1 MSWITPQNNAINLPC
16 ETVLIDISTSF
27 RITQKIHT
35 FKQIDGGQMQ
45 QQSRLLFG
53 TAGIPHST
61 PKKNSPIEGVKQI
74 HALGLD
80 CMQLEFAHGVRMKE
94 EVSSGLRKAS
104 YELNIPLTSHGPYY
118 INLNARE
125 QDKIDSSVERIIQT
139 AKISDLCGAES
150 MTFHAAFYMKDSP
163 YDVFDLVQKSMN
175 VIEERL
181 SRLDI
186 EIELRPELTG
196 KTSQFGSL
204 EELIDLTKRVNSCEP
219 CLDFSHLYARTG
231 EYNSYD
237 EFCKVLDRLNTELQP
252 NATKNLHVHISGI
265 SSNSKGD
272 LKHLNLGQSSFNWKD
287 LMRAFK
293 DKGCNGYVICV
304 SPNLEEDA
312 LMLKEYYM
320 SLPDQVAV

>member
-1 MSWITPQNNAINLPC
+1 MRF
-16 ETVLIDISTSF
+16 D
-27 RITQKIHT
+27 
-35 FKQIDGGQMQ
+35 
-45 QQSRLLFG
+45 RLLFG
-53 TAGIPHST
+53 TAGVPNST
-61 PKKNSPIEGVKQI
+61 PKKNSPIDGVRRI
-74 HALGLD
+74 HELNLD

-104 YELNIPLTSHGPYY
+104 YELGVPLTSHGPYY

-163 YDVFDLVQKSMN
+163 FDVFDLVEKSMN

-181 SRLDI
+181 NRLDI

-204 EELIDLTKRVNSCEP
+204 EELISLTKNVNSCRP
-219 CLDFSHLYARTG
+219 CMDFSHLFARTG
-231 EYNSYD
+231 QYNTEE
-237 EFCKVLDRLNTELQP
+237 EFSNVLDSLEAELGSD
-252 NATKNLHVHISGI
+252 ALKNMHIHISGI

-272 LKHLNLGQSSFNWKD
+272 LKHINLEESKFNWKG
-287 LMRAFK
+287 LFNTLKAK
-293 DKGCNGYVICV
+293 DCRGYVICN
-304 SPNLEEDA
+304 SPNLEADA
-312 LMLKEYYM
+312 QMIKDYYM
-320 SLPDQVAV
+320 TL

>member
-1 MSWITPQNNAINLPC
+1 MA
-16 ETVLIDISTSF
+16 
-27 RITQKIHT
+27 TQKQGISLIVSRGKT
-35 FKQIDGGQMQ
+35 MQ
-45 QQSRLLFG
+45 FDRLLFG
-53 TAGIPHST
+53 TAGVPNST
-61 PKKNSPIEGVKQI
+61 SKKNNPIEGVKRI
-74 HALGLD
+74 HELGLD

-94 EVSSGLRKAS
+94 EISSGLRKIS
-104 YELNIPLTSHGPYY
+104 YELGVPLTSHGPYY

-163 YDVFDLVQKSMN
+163 FDVFDLVEKSLN

-204 EELIDLTKRVNSCEP
+204 EELISLTKNVGSVRP
-219 CLDFSHLYARTG
+219 CMDFSHLFARTG
-231 EYNSYD
+231 DYNTKE
-237 EFCKVLDRLNTELQP
+237 EFSILIEKLQEELGAE
-252 NATKNLHVHISGI
+252 ATKNMHIHLSGI

-272 LKHLNLGQSSFNWKD
+272 LKHLNLESSDFNWKA
-287 LMRAFK
+287 LFEVLKEK
-293 DKGCNGYVICV
+293 DCRGYVICN
-304 SPNLEEDA
+304 SPNLEDDA
-312 LMLKEYYM
+312 LMMKNYYM
-320 SLPDQVAV
+320 SL

>member
-1 MSWITPQNNAINLPC
+1 MAF
-16 ETVLIDISTSF
+16 D
-27 RITQKIHT
+27 
-35 FKQIDGGQMQ
+35 
-45 QQSRLLFG
+45 RLLFG
-53 TAGIPHST
+53 TAGVPNST
-61 PKKNSPIEGVKQI
+61 VKKNNPVEGVKRI
-74 HALGLD
+74 HELNLD

-94 EVSSGLRKAS
+94 EVSSALRKVS
-104 YELNIPLTSHGPYY
+104 YELGVPLTSHGPYY

-163 YDVFDLVQKSMN
+163 YDVFDLVEKSLN

-204 EELIDLTKRVNSCEP
+204 EELISLSKSVVSCKP
-219 CLDFSHLYARTG
+219 CMDFSHLYARTG
-231 EYNSYD
+231 SVNDYNG
-237 EFCKVLDRLNTELQP
+237 FCETLETLKNELGT
-252 NATKNLHVHISGI
+252 NALKEMHIHISGI

-272 LKHLNLGQSSFNWKD
+272 LKHLNLEKSKFNWKD
-287 LMRAFK
+287 LMKALK
-293 DKGCNGYVICV
+293 DMDCRGYVVCN
-304 SPNLEEDA
+304 SPNLEVDA
-312 LMLKEYYM
+312 SMLKQYYAA
-320 SLPDQVAV
+320 L

>member
-1 MSWITPQNNAINLPC
+1 MSF
-16 ETVLIDISTSF
+16 D
-27 RITQKIHT
+27 K
-35 FKQIDGGQMQ
+35 
-45 QQSRLLFG
+45 LLFG
-53 TAGIPHST
+53 TAGVPNCTI
-61 PKKNSPIEGVKQI
+61 KKNNPVEGVQKV
-74 HALGLD
+74 HELGLD

-94 EVSSGLRKAS
+94 EISSALRKAS
-104 YELNIPLTSHGPYY
+104 YELGVPLTSHGPYY

-163 YDVFDLVQKSMN
+163 YDVFDLVEKSMN

-204 EELIDLTKRVNSCEP
+204 DELITLTKNVNSVKP
-219 CLDFSHLYARTG
+219 CMDFSHLYARTG
-231 EYNSYD
+231 EYNSY
-237 EFCKVLDRLNTELQP
+237 EEMAKVIDTLGEELGSD
-252 NATKNLHVHISGI
+252 ALKNMHIHVSGI

-272 LKHLNLGQSSFNWKD
+272 LKHLNLEQSKFNWKD
-287 LMRAFK
+287 MLKALK
-293 DKGCNGYVICV
+293 DKGCGGYVICN

-312 LMLKEYYM
+312 VMMKQYYQA
-320 SLPDQVAV
+320 L

>member
-1 MSWITPQNNAINLPC
+1 MDVVSNFSEGLFHMNFN
-16 ETVLIDISTSF
+16 
-27 RITQKIHT
+27 
-35 FKQIDGGQMQ
+35 
-45 QQSRLLFG
+45 RLLFG
-53 TAGIPHST
+53 TAGVPNST
-61 PKKNSPIEGVKQI
+61 PRKNNPIEGVKQI
-74 HALGLD
+74 RALDLD

-104 YELNIPLTSHGPYY
+104 FELGVPLTSHGPYY

-163 YDVFDLVQKSMN
+163 YDVFDLVEKSLN

-181 SRLDI
+181 GRLDI

-204 EELIDLTKRVNSCEP
+204 QELISLTKSVNSCSP
-219 CLDFSHLYARTG
+219 CMDFSHLFARTG
-231 EYNSYD
+231 EYNTYG
-237 EFCKVLDRLNTELQP
+237 EFTHVLERLEEELGRRALD
-252 NATKNLHVHISGI
+252 NMHIHISGI

-272 LKHLNLGQSSFNWKD
+272 LKHLNLESSSFNWQELLRALKD
-287 LMRAFK
+287 FNC
-293 DKGCNGYVICV
+293 KGYIICN
-304 SPNLEEDA
+304 SPNLEVDA
-312 LMLKEYYM
+312 KMMKDFYLTL
-320 SLPDQVAV
+320 

>member
-1 MSWITPQNNAINLPC
+1 MRF
-16 ETVLIDISTSF
+16 E
-27 RITQKIHT
+27 
-35 FKQIDGGQMQ
+35 
-45 QQSRLLFG
+45 RLLFG
-53 TAGIPHST
+53 TAGVPNST
-61 PKKNSPIEGVKQI
+61 PKKNNPIEGVRQI

-94 EVSSGLRKAS
+94 EVSSGLRKVS
-104 YELNIPLTSHGPYY
+104 YELGVPLTSHGPYY

-163 YDVFDLVQKSMN
+163 YDVFDLVEKSLS

-181 SRLDI
+181 GRLDI

-204 EELIDLTKRVNSCEP
+204 DELITLTKSINSCSP
-219 CLDFSHLYARTG
+219 CMDFSHLFARTG
-231 EYNSYD
+231 SY
-237 EFCKVLDRLNTELQP
+237 NTEEEFGEVLTRLQQELGP
-252 NATKNLHVHISGI
+252 DCLNNMHIHISGI

-272 LKHLNLGQSSFNWKD
+272 LKHLNLDDSKFNWQG
-287 LMRAFK
+287 LVRALK
-293 DKGCNGYVICV
+293 KYDCKGYVVCN

-312 LMLKEYYM
+312 IKLKQFYH
-320 SLPDQVAV
+320 SL

>member
-1 MSWITPQNNAINLPC
+1 MNF
-16 ETVLIDISTSF
+16 E
-27 RITQKIHT
+27 
-35 FKQIDGGQMQ
+35 
-45 QQSRLLFG
+45 RLLFG
-53 TAGIPHST
+53 TAGVPNST
-61 PKKNSPIEGVKQI
+61 PKKNSPIEGVRQV

-94 EVSSGLRKAS
+94 EISSGLRKVS
-104 YELNIPLTSHGPYY
+104 YELGIPLTSHGPYY

-163 YDVFDLVQKSMN
+163 YDVFDLVEKSLN

-181 SRLDI
+181 NRLDI

-204 EELIDLTKRVNSCEP
+204 DELISLTKNVGSCRP
-219 CLDFSHLYARTG
+219 CMDFSHLYARTG
-231 EYNSYD
+231 ECNSYD
-237 EFCKVLDRLNTELQP
+237 EFMAVLDRLEGELAP
-252 NATKNLHVHISGI
+252 NALQNMHIHISGI

-272 LKHLNLGQSSFNWKD
+272 LKHLNLEKSNFNWKE
-287 LMRAFK
+287 LVKALK
-293 DKGCNGYVICV
+293 DKDCRGYVICN
-304 SPNLEEDA
+304 SPNLEDDA
-312 LMLKEYYM
+312 KMLKDYY
-320 SLPDQVAV
+320 LAL

>member
-1 MSWITPQNNAINLPC
+1 
-16 ETVLIDISTSF
+16 
-27 RITQKIHT
+27 
-35 FKQIDGGQMQ
+35 MQ
-45 QQSRLLFG
+45 GKLLFG
-53 TAGIPHST
+53 TAGVPNST
-61 PKKNSPIEGVKQI
+61 AKKNNPVEGVRRI
-74 HALGLD
+74 HELGLD

-94 EVSSGLRKAS
+94 EVSSNLRKVS
-104 YELNIPLTSHGPYY
+104 YELGVPLTSHGPYY

-163 YDVFDLVQKSMN
+163 YDVFDLVEKSMN

-204 EELIDLTKRVNSCEP
+204 EELINLTKNVDSCRP
-219 CLDFSHLYARTG
+219 CMDFSHLFARTNQ
-231 EYNSYD
+231 YNSEE
-237 EFCKVLDRLNTELQP
+237 EFDMVIGKLKEELSEEAIQ
-252 NATKNLHVHISGI
+252 NMHIHISGI
-265 SSNSKGD
+265 STNSKGD
-272 LKHLNLGQSSFNWKD
+272 LKHLNLEQSDFNWKA
-287 LMRAFK
+287 LLK
-293 DKGCNGYVICV
+293 SLKKNGCGGYMICN

-312 LMLKEYYM
+312 LMLKNYYM
-320 SLPDQVAV
+320 TL

>member
-1 MSWITPQNNAINLPC
+1 MT
-16 ETVLIDISTSF
+16 DK
-27 RITQKIHT
+27 KI
-35 FKQIDGGQMQ
+35 
-45 QQSRLLFG
+45 LFG
-53 TAGIPHST
+53 TAGVPNST
-61 PKKNSPIEGVKQI
+61 QKKNSPIDGVRRI
-74 HALGLD
+74 HELGLD

-94 EVSSGLRKAS
+94 EVSSGLRKVS
-104 YELNIPLTSHGPYY
+104 YELGVPLTSHGPYY

-163 YDVFDLVQKSMN
+163 LDVFDLVEKSIN

-204 EELIDLTKRVNSCEP
+204 EELISLTKNIESCSP
-219 CLDFSHLYARTG
+219 CMDFSHLYARTG
-231 EYNSYD
+231 K
-237 EFCKVLDRLNTELQP
+237 FNTEEEFDAVLEVLS
-252 NATKNLHVHISGI
+252 NELGAEALKNMHIHISGI
-265 SSNSKGD
+265 STNSKGD
-272 LKHLNLGQSSFNWKD
+272 LKHLNLEKSNFDWKA
-287 LMRAFK
+287 LLNSLKRN
-293 DKGCNGYVICV
+293 GCEGYMICN

-312 LMLKEYYM
+312 LMLKNYYH
-320 SLPDQVAV
+320 SI

>member
-1 MSWITPQNNAINLPC
+1 MSF
-16 ETVLIDISTSF
+16 E
-27 RITQKIHT
+27 
-35 FKQIDGGQMQ
+35 
-45 QQSRLLFG
+45 RLLFG
-53 TAGIPHST
+53 TAGVPNCT
-61 PKKNSPIEGVKQI
+61 VKKNSPVEGVQKI
-74 HALGLD
+74 HELGLD

-94 EVSSGLRKAS
+94 EVSSALRKVS
-104 YELNIPLTSHGPYY
+104 YELNVPLTSHGPYY

-163 YDVFDLVQKSMN
+163 YDVFDLVEKSMN

-204 EELIDLTKRVNSCEP
+204 EELITLTKNVGSVKP
-219 CLDFSHLYARTG
+219 CMDFSHLYARTG
-231 EYNSYD
+231 KYNSK
-237 EFCKVLDRLNTELQP
+237 EEMLNVLTQLESELGADSLS
-252 NATKNLHVHISGI
+252 NMHIHISGI

-272 LKHLNLGQSSFNWKD
+272 LKHLNLEKSNFNW
-287 LMRAFK
+287 RAMLEALK
-293 DKGCNGYVICV
+293 EKNCKGYVISN
-304 SPNLEEDA
+304 SPNLEDDA
-312 LMLKEYYM
+312 KMLKDYY
-320 SLPDQVAV
+320 LAL

>member
-1 MSWITPQNNAINLPC
+1 MAF
-16 ETVLIDISTSF
+16 D
-27 RITQKIHT
+27 
-35 FKQIDGGQMQ
+35 
-45 QQSRLLFG
+45 RLLFG
-53 TAGIPHST
+53 TAGVPNST
-61 PKKNSPIEGVKQI
+61 AKKNNPVEGVKRI
-74 HALGLD
+74 HELALD

-94 EVSSGLRKAS
+94 EVSSALRKVS
-104 YELNIPLTSHGPYY
+104 YELGVPLTSHGPYY

-163 YDVFDLVQKSMN
+163 YDVFDLVEKSLN

-204 EELIDLTKRVNSCEP
+204 EELISLSKSVTSCKP
-219 CLDFSHLYARTG
+219 CMDFSHLYARTG
-231 EYNSYD
+231 NVNDYKG
-237 EFCKVLDRLNTELQP
+237 FCETLETLKTELGP
-252 NATKNLHVHISGI
+252 NALKEMHIHISGI

-272 LKHLNLGQSSFNWKD
+272 LKHLNLEKSKFNWKE
-287 LMRAFK
+287 LMKALK
-293 DKGCNGYVICV
+293 DMDCRGYVICN
-304 SPNLEEDA
+304 SPNLEVDA
-312 LMLKEYYM
+312 AMLKQYY
-320 SLPDQVAV
+320 VAL

>member
-1 MSWITPQNNAINLPC
+1 MSF
-16 ETVLIDISTSF
+16 D
-27 RITQKIHT
+27 K
-35 FKQIDGGQMQ
+35 
-45 QQSRLLFG
+45 LLFG
-53 TAGIPHST
+53 TAGVPNCT
-61 PKKNSPIEGVKQI
+61 VKKNSPVEGVQKI
-74 HALGLD
+74 HELGLD

-94 EVSSGLRKAS
+94 EVSSALRKVS

-163 YDVFDLVQKSMN
+163 YDVFDLVEKAMN
-175 VIEERL
+175 SIEERL

-204 EELIDLTKRVNSCEP
+204 DELITLTKNVGSVKP
-219 CLDFSHLYARTG
+219 CMDFSHLFARTG
-231 EYNSYD
+231 KYNTY
-237 EFCKVLDRLNTELQP
+237 EEMNEVLDRLESEIG
-252 NATKNLHVHISGI
+252 ATALSNMHIHVSGI

-272 LKHLNLGQSSFNWKD
+272 LKQLNLEKSKFNWQAMLKVLKD
-287 LMRAFK
+287 RNC
-293 DKGCNGYVICV
+293 GGYVVCN

-312 LMLKEYYM
+312 VMMKKYYM
-320 SLPDQVAV
+320 AL

>member
-1 MSWITPQNNAINLPC
+1 
-16 ETVLIDISTSF
+16 
-27 RITQKIHT
+27 
-35 FKQIDGGQMQ
+35 MQ
-45 QQSRLLFG
+45 TERLLFG
-53 TAGIPHST
+53 TAGLPNST
-61 PKKNSPIEGVKQI
+61 PKKNNPIEGVKQI

-80 CMQLEFAHGVRMKE
+80 CMQLEFAHGVRMKD
-94 EVSSGLRKAS
+94 EVSSALRRVS
-104 YELNIPLTSHGPYY
+104 YELGVPLTSHGPYY

-163 YDVFDLVQKSMN
+163 YDVFDLVEKSMN

-181 SRLDI
+181 GRLDI

-204 EELIDLTKRVNSCEP
+204 DELISLTKNVNSCCP
-219 CLDFSHLYARTG
+219 CMDFSQLYARTG
-231 EYNSYD
+231 KYNTYE
-237 EFCKVLDRLNTELQP
+237 EFNEVLGRLQEELGQNVLD
-252 NATKNLHVHISGI
+252 AMHIHISGI

-272 LKHLNLGQSSFNWKD
+272 LKHMNLEKSNFNWRD
-287 LMRAFK
+287 LLRSLK
-293 DKGCNGYVICV
+293 EHNCKGYVICG

-312 LMLKEYYM
+312 KMMKEHY
-320 SLPDQVAV
+320 LAI

>member
-1 MSWITPQNNAINLPC
+1 MAF
-16 ETVLIDISTSF
+16 D
-27 RITQKIHT
+27 K
-35 FKQIDGGQMQ
+35 
-45 QQSRLLFG
+45 LLFG
-53 TAGIPHST
+53 TAGVPNST
-61 PKKNSPIEGVKQI
+61 QKKNSPVDGVKRI
-74 HALGLD
+74 HELQLD

-94 EVSSGLRKAS
+94 EVSSALRKVS
-104 YELNIPLTSHGPYY
+104 YELGVPLTSHGPYY

-163 YDVFDLVQKSMN
+163 YDVFDLVEKSLN

-204 EELIDLTKRVNSCEP
+204 EELISLSKSVNSCKP
-219 CLDFSHLYARTG
+219 CMDFSHLFARTG
-231 EYNSYD
+231 TS
-237 EFCKVLDRLNTELQP
+237 NTYEDFVSTLETLEAELGP
-252 NATKNLHVHISGI
+252 KALKEMHIHISGI

-272 LKHLNLGQSSFNWKD
+272 LKHMNLEKSKFNWKD
-287 LMRAFK
+287 LLRALK
-293 DKGCNGYVICV
+293 DKDCRGYVICN
-304 SPNLEEDA
+304 SPNLEVDA
-312 LMLKEYYM
+312 AMLKNYY
-320 SLPDQVAV
+320 VAL

>member
-1 MSWITPQNNAINLPC
+1 MAF
-16 ETVLIDISTSF
+16 D
-27 RITQKIHT
+27 
-35 FKQIDGGQMQ
+35 
-45 QQSRLLFG
+45 RLLFG
-53 TAGIPHST
+53 TAGVPNST
-61 PKKNSPIEGVKQI
+61 AKKNNPVEGVKRI
-74 HALGLD
+74 HELGLD

-94 EVSSGLRKAS
+94 EVSSALRKVS
-104 YELNIPLTSHGPYY
+104 YELGVPLTSHGPYY

-163 YDVFDLVQKSMN
+163 YDVFDLVEKSLN

-204 EELIDLTKRVNSCEP
+204 EELISLSKSVGSCKP
-219 CLDFSHLYARTG
+219 CMDFSHLFARTG
-231 EYNSYD
+231 DVNNYD
-237 EFCKVLDRLNTELQP
+237 EFCKVLETLKSELGPNTLKEM
-252 NATKNLHVHISGI
+252 HIHISGI

-272 LKHLNLGQSSFNWKD
+272 LKHLNLEKSKFNWKD
-287 LMRAFK
+287 LMKALK
-293 DKGCNGYVICV
+293 DMDARGYVVCN
-304 SPNLEEDA
+304 SPNLEADA
-312 LMLKEYYM
+312 AMLKQYYAA
-320 SLPDQVAV
+320 L

>member
-1 MSWITPQNNAINLPC
+1 MAF
-16 ETVLIDISTSF
+16 D
-27 RITQKIHT
+27 
-35 FKQIDGGQMQ
+35 
-45 QQSRLLFG
+45 RLLFG
-53 TAGIPHST
+53 TAGVPNST
-61 PKKNSPIEGVKQI
+61 AKKNNPVEGVKRI
-74 HALGLD
+74 HELGLD

-94 EVSSGLRKAS
+94 EVSSALRKVS
-104 YELNIPLTSHGPYY
+104 YELGIPLTSHGPYY

-163 YDVFDLVQKSMN
+163 YDVFDLVEKSLN

-204 EELIDLTKRVNSCEP
+204 EELISLSKSVASCKP
-219 CLDFSHLYARTG
+219 CMDFSHLYARTG
-231 EYNSYD
+231 TVNDYKG
-237 EFCKVLDRLNTELQP
+237 FCETLETLKNELGE
-252 NATKNLHVHISGI
+252 NALKEMHIHISGI

-272 LKHLNLGQSSFNWKD
+272 LKHLNLEKSKFNWKD
-287 LMRAFK
+287 LMKALK
-293 DKGCNGYVICV
+293 DMDCRGYVICN
-304 SPNLEEDA
+304 SPNLEVDA
-312 LMLKEYYM
+312 AMLKQYYM
-320 SLPDQVAV
+320 AL

>member
-1 MSWITPQNNAINLPC
+1 
-16 ETVLIDISTSF
+16 
-27 RITQKIHT
+27 
-35 FKQIDGGQMQ
+35 MQ
-45 QQSRLLFG
+45 FERLLFG
-53 TAGIPHST
+53 TAGVPNST
-61 PKKNSPIEGVKQI
+61 IKKNSPVEGVKKI
-74 HALGLD
+74 HELGLD

-94 EVSSGLRKAS
+94 EMSSALRKVS
-104 YELNIPLTSHGPYY
+104 YELGVPLTSHGPYY

-163 YDVFDLVQKSMN
+163 YDVFDLVEKSMN

-204 EELIDLTKRVNSCEP
+204 EELISLTKSVGSCQP
-219 CLDFSHLYARTG
+219 CMDFSHLYARTG
-231 EYNSYD
+231 QYNSYE
-237 EFCKVLDRLNTELQP
+237 EFIEVIKRVKQELGETSVQ
-252 NATKNLHVHISGI
+252 NMHIHISGI

-272 LKHLNLGQSSFNWKD
+272 LKHLNLEQSSFNWKE
-287 LMRAFK
+287 LLRALK
-293 DKGCNGYVICV
+293 DEDCRGYMICN
-304 SPNLEEDA
+304 SPNLEQDA
-312 LMLKEYYM
+312 IMLKEHYM
-320 SLPDQVAV
+320 TM

>member
-1 MSWITPQNNAINLPC
+1 MAF
-16 ETVLIDISTSF
+16 E
-27 RITQKIHT
+27 
-35 FKQIDGGQMQ
+35 
-45 QQSRLLFG
+45 RLLFG
-53 TAGIPHST
+53 TAGVPNCT
-61 PKKNSPIEGVKQI
+61 VKKNNPVEGVQKI
-74 HALGLD
+74 HELGLD

-94 EVSSGLRKAS
+94 EVSSALRKVS

-163 YDVFDLVQKSMN
+163 YDVFDLVEKSMN

-204 EELIDLTKRVNSCEP
+204 EELITLTKNVGSVKP
-219 CLDFSHLYARTG
+219 CMDFSHLFARTG
-231 EYNSYD
+231 EYNSY
-237 EFCKVLDRLNTELQP
+237 EEILKVLNHLEMELG
-252 NATKNLHVHISGI
+252 AAALKNMHIHVSGI

-272 LKHLNLGQSSFNWKD
+272 LKHLNLAKSKFNWQGMLKA
-287 LMRAFK
+287 LK
-293 DKGCNGYVICV
+293 DKDCGGYVVCN

-312 LMLKEYYM
+312 LMMKNYYM
-320 SLPDQVAV
+320 AL

>member
-1 MSWITPQNNAINLPC
+1 MSF
-16 ETVLIDISTSF
+16 D
-27 RITQKIHT
+27 K
-35 FKQIDGGQMQ
+35 
-45 QQSRLLFG
+45 LLFG
-53 TAGIPHST
+53 TAGVPNST
-61 PKKNSPIEGVKQI
+61 VKKNSPVEGVQRI
-74 HALGLD
+74 HDLGLD

-94 EVSSGLRKAS
+94 EISSSLRKIS

-163 YDVFDLVQKSMN
+163 YDVFDLVEKSMN

-204 EELIDLTKRVNSCEP
+204 DELITLTKNVGSVKP
-219 CLDFSHLYARTG
+219 CMDFSHLFARTG
-231 EYNSYD
+231 EYNTYEEITD
-237 EFCKVLDRLNTELQP
+237 VLNRLEGEIGAQAL
-252 NATKNLHVHISGI
+252 KNMHVHVSGI

-272 LKHLNLGQSSFNWKD
+272 LKHLNLEKSKFNWQAMLKA
-287 LMRAFK
+287 LK
-293 DKGCNGYVICV
+293 DKECGGYIVCN

-312 LMLKEYYM
+312 LMMKKYYM
-320 SLPDQVAV
+320 AL

>member
-1 MSWITPQNNAINLPC
+1 M
-16 ETVLIDISTSF
+16 VFD
-27 RITQKIHT
+27 
-35 FKQIDGGQMQ
+35 
-45 QQSRLLFG
+45 RLLFG
-53 TAGIPHST
+53 TAGVPNST
-61 PKKNSPIEGVKQI
+61 AKKNNPVEGVKRV
-74 HALGLD
+74 HELGLD

-94 EVSSGLRKAS
+94 EVSSALRKVS
-104 YELNIPLTSHGPYY
+104 YELGVPLTSHGPYY

-163 YDVFDLVQKSMN
+163 YDVFDLVEKSLN

-204 EELIDLTKRVNSCEP
+204 EELISLSKSVGSCKP
-219 CLDFSHLYARTG
+219 CMDFSHLYARTG
-231 EYNSYD
+231 DVNDYD
-237 EFCKVLDRLNTELQP
+237 GFSRVLETL
-252 NATKNLHVHISGI
+252 KNEIGPQALKEMHIHISGI

-272 LKHLNLGQSSFNWKD
+272 LKHLNLEKSKFNWKD
-287 LMRAFK
+287 LMKALK
-293 DKGCNGYVICV
+293 DQDCRGYVVCN
-304 SPNLEEDA
+304 SPNLEGDA
-312 LMLKEYYM
+312 AMLKQYYM
-320 SLPDQVAV
+320 AL

>member
-1 MSWITPQNNAINLPC
+1 M
-16 ETVLIDISTSF
+16 VFD
-27 RITQKIHT
+27 
-35 FKQIDGGQMQ
+35 
-45 QQSRLLFG
+45 RLLFG
-53 TAGIPHST
+53 TAGVPNST
-61 PKKNSPIEGVKQI
+61 AKKNSPVEGVKRI
-74 HALGLD
+74 HELSLD

-94 EVSSGLRKAS
+94 EVSSALRKVS
-104 YELNIPLTSHGPYY
+104 YELGVPLTSHGPYY

-163 YDVFDLVQKSMN
+163 YDVFDLVEKSLN

-204 EELIDLTKRVNSCEP
+204 EELISLSKSVNSVKP
-219 CLDFSHLYARTG
+219 CMDFSHLYARGG
-231 EYNSYD
+231 EVNDYNSFS
-237 EFCKVLDRLNTELQP
+237 ETLEKLKAELGPKALQEM
-252 NATKNLHVHISGI
+252 HIHISGI

-272 LKHLNLGQSSFNWKD
+272 LKHLNLEKSKFNWKD
-287 LMRAFK
+287 LMKALK
-293 DKGCNGYVICV
+293 DQDARGYVICN
-304 SPNLEEDA
+304 SPNLEADA
-312 LMLKEYYM
+312 QMLKNYYM
-320 SLPDQVAV
+320 AL